1 MASAQPP
8 PIPQPLP
15 HEGEG
20 ALFLWYPIMPQFL
33 LELFSEEIPAR
44 MQKRGAEDLKKLLM
58 DALTKAGFLPT
69 GIAAFSATRRLT
81 VVVEG
86 LPERTADMREERKGP
101 KVGSPEQALAG
112 FLRGAGLS
120 DINQARIVA
129 DAKKGDYYV
138 ADIVKAG
145 QATPDAIAAIVPD
158 IIRNFPW
165 PKSMRWGE
173 GSLRW
178 VRPLHRI
185 VAIFDG
191 EVVPFEVDGIVAGNV
206 TEGHRFHGT
215 GAFKVRDYDD
225 YAAKLT
231 AAHVVLDRDERKQMI
246 ATDARTLCQARN
258 LELVEDEGLLEEVCG
273 LVDEPHVIMGDMD
286 PAFLDLPPEVIRLT
300 LRVNQKYFVVR
311 DPATGALAPHFIV
324 VSNVAATD
332 GGKLIAQGNARV
344 LAARLNDARYFW
356 DLDRKTALEERV
368 AKLDTLVF
376 HEKLGS
382 VGDKVRRI
390 VELAG
395 HIAPLVGA
403 EVDIARRA
411 ALLCKADLTTEM
423 VGEFPELQGVMGRY
437 YALSSPLSAP
447 LPPSGEGA
455 GGWGNSG
462 FEHHTADLHLPPPPT
477 PTMAYT
483 PNPHGGE
490 GLLTAPEPT
499 NIADAI
505 RDHYKP
511 VGPSDNVPTDPVAI
525 AVALADKLDSL
536 VGFFAI
542 GEKPTGSGDP
552 FALRRAALGII
563 RIVRSAGVSLQI
575 SDQIYENASALLET
589 WNKSHWIYEKIE
601 NGSKQWL
608 EKISDYQTRYAEDV
622 ELYVNIGEGRESWN
636 DEVPIENAT
645 DSIIKLAVM
654 SKLTNELTAF
664 ILDRLRITL
673 RDEGFAPDILDAAFA
688 VQDDDI
694 NRIVARITALSTFL
708 KTEDGK
714 NLSAGYKRASNIL
727 KAEEKKGALPD
738 ALTINPKAL
747 ELKEEMA
754 LNDALAHVQTQLP
767 ALLEDENFDGA
778 MTALSTLRM
787 PVDAFFEAVFVNDP
801 DPAKRLNRLAL
812 LAALRDATL
821 KVADFEKIAG

>member
-1 MASAQPP
+1 
-8 PIPQPLP
+8 
-15 HEGEG
+15 
-20 ALFLWYPIMPQFL
+20 MPQFL

-44 MQKRGAEDLKKLLM
+44 MQKRAADDLKKLLM
-58 DALTKAGFLPT
+58 DALTKAGFLPS
-69 GIAAFSATRRLT
+69 GIETFSAPRRLT
-81 VVVEG
+81 AVVEG
-86 LPERTADMREERKGP
+86 LPVATPDVREERKGP

-120 DINQARIVA
+120 DISQARIVE
-129 DAKKGDYYV
+129 DPKKGDYYV
-138 ADIVKAG
+138 ADILKAG
-145 QATPDAIAAIVPD
+145 MATPDAIAAIIPD
-158 IIRNFPW
+158 IVRNFPW

-185 VAIFDG
+185 VAVFDG
-191 EVVPFEVDGIVAGNV
+191 EIVPFEVDGIVSGNI

-215 GAFKVRDYDD
+215 GTFQVRDFDD
-225 YAAKLT
+225 YEAKLT
-231 AAHVVLDRDERKQMI
+231 AAHVVLDRDERKARI
-246 ATDARTLCQARN
+246 KADARTLCEARN

-286 PAFLDLPPEVIRLT
+286 PAFLDLPPEVIKLT

-311 DPATGALAPHFIV
+311 DPATGKLAPHFIV

-356 DLDRKTALEERV
+356 DLDRKSALGDRV
-368 AKLDTLVF
+368 PKLDTLVF

-395 HIAPLVGA
+395 QIAPMVGA
-403 EVDIARRA
+403 DVVQAKRA
-411 ALLCKADLTTEM
+411 AFLCKADLTTEM

-437 YALSSPLSAP
+437 YAQHSS
-447 LPPSGEGA
+447 
-455 GGWGNSG
+455 
-462 FEHHTADLHLPPPPT
+462 
-477 PTMAYT
+477 
-483 PNPHGGE
+483 
-490 GLLTAPEPT
+490 EPA
-499 NIADAI
+499 NIADAM

-511 VGPSDNVPTDPVAI
+511 VGPSDNVPTEPVAV

-542 GEKPTGSGDP
+542 GEKPTGAGDP
-552 FALRRAALGII
+552 FALRRAALGVI
-563 RIVRSAGVSLQI
+563 RIVRGATIELDLRTLLADQFSSLTNQLSMNI
-575 SDQIYENASALLET
+575 LAQVESDL
-589 WNKSHWIYEKIE
+589 
-601 NGSKQWL
+601 
-608 EKISDYQTRYAEDV
+608 
-622 ELYVNIGEGRESWN
+622 REVGFVGTVKREEFAN
-636 DEVPIENAT
+636 Q
-645 DSIIKLAVM
+645 LAVR
-654 SKLTNELTAF
+654 SGASVEIDLLKNARAVLEELPTF
-664 ILDRLRITL
+664 ILDRLRVTL
-673 RDEGFAPDILDAAFA
+673 RDEGVAPDILEAAFA

-694 NRIVARITALSTFL
+694 NRIVARVTALSTFL

-727 KAEEKKGALPD
+727 KAENKKGALPD
-738 ALTINPKAL
+738 SFAIDAKALT
-747 ELKEEMA
+747 LKEEMA
-754 LNDALAHVQTQLP
+754 LNDALAHVQVQLP
-767 ALLEDENFDGA
+767 ELLKAENFDGA
-778 MTALSTLRM
+778 MKALSTLRT
-787 PVDAFFEAVFVNDP
+787 PVDAFFEAVLVNDP

-821 KVADFEKIAG
+821 QVADFEKIAG

>member
-1 MASAQPP
+1 
-8 PIPQPLP
+8 
-15 HEGEG
+15 
-20 ALFLWYPIMPQFL
+20 MPQFL

-44 MQKRGAEDLKKLLM
+44 MQKRGADDLKKLLM
-58 DALTKAGFLPT
+58 DALSKAGFMPT
-69 GIAAFSATRRLT
+69 GIATFSAPRRLT
-81 VVVEG
+81 AVVEG
-86 LPERTADMREERKGP
+86 LPERTADVSEERKGP

-112 FLRGAGLS
+112 FLRAAGL
-120 DINQARIVA
+120 DNIGQARIVE
-129 DAKKGDYYV
+129 DAKKGDYYA

-145 QATPDAIAAIVPD
+145 RATPDIIAAIIPD

-173 GSLRW
+173 GTLRW

-185 VAIFDG
+185 VAVFDG
-191 EVVPFEVDGIVAGNV
+191 EIVPFDVDGIASSNL

-215 GAFKVRDYDD
+215 GTFTVRNYDD
-225 YAAKLT
+225 YAAKLS
-231 AAHVVLDRDERKQMI
+231 AAHVVLDRDERKQRI
-246 ATDARTLCQARN
+246 AADARTLCQARN

-273 LVDEPHVIMGDMD
+273 LVDEPHVIMGDMN

-311 DPATGALAPHFIV
+311 DPATGKLAPHFIV

-332 GGKLIAQGNARV
+332 GGKMIALGNARV

-356 DLDRKTALEERV
+356 DLDRKTALQDRV

-395 HIAPLVGA
+395 QIAPLVGA
-403 EVDIARRA
+403 DVDTARRA

-437 YALSSPLSAP
+437 YAQH
-447 LPPSGEGA
+447 GA
-455 GGWGNSG
+455 
-462 FEHHTADLHLPPPPT
+462 
-477 PTMAYT
+477 
-483 PNPHGGE
+483 
-490 GLLTAPEPT
+490 EPA
-499 NIADAI
+499 NIADAM

-511 VGPSDNVPTDPVAI
+511 VGPSDNVPTEPVAV

-552 FALRRAALGII
+552 FALRRAALGVI
-563 RIVRSAGVSLQI
+563 RIVRENKSQIDYSRIALFGLRRIRLSINIAEQKQLSEKLAKENRTGAVRLMELAAEATELGSRFRFQAPVQPDELEMMVSLL
-575 SDQIYENASALLET
+575 S
-589 WNKSHWIYEKIE
+589 
-601 NGSKQWL
+601 
-608 EKISDYQTRYAEDV
+608 
-622 ELYVNIGEGRESWN
+622 
-636 DEVPIENAT
+636 
-645 DSIIKLAVM
+645 
-654 SKLTNELTAF
+654 F
-664 ILDRLRITL
+664 ILDRLRVTL
-673 RDEGFAPDILDAAFA
+673 RDEGFAPDILEAAFA
-688 VQDDDI
+688 IQDDDI
-694 NRIVARITALSTFL
+694 NRIVARVTALSAFL
-708 KTEDGK
+708 KTEDGR

-727 KAEEKKGALPD
+727 KAEDKKGALPD
-738 ALTINPKAL
+738 AFAIDPKAL

-754 LNDALAHVQTQLP
+754 LNDALAHVQSQLP
-767 ALLEDENFDGA
+767 SLLEAENFDGA
-778 MTALSTLRM
+778 MTALSTLRTH
-787 PVDAFFEAVFVNDP
+787 VDAFFEAVHVNDP

-812 LAALRDATL
+812 LAGLCDATL
-821 KVADFEKIAG
+821 QVADFEKIAG